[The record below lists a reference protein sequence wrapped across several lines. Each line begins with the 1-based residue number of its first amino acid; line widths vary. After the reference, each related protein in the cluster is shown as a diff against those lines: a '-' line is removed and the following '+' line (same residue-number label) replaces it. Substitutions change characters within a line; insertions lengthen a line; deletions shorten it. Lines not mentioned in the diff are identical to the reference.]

1 MTTMQERADYF
12 ANRCQQLTRQ
22 VAWYKSRRI
31 PKSTAAELA
40 KYVRYRTSE
49 KGHARTERY
58 NRGEAGQVAARRYR
72 DTGVPYQRRLRAR
85 IRDNRNVLAQLTA
98 KLADLQ
104 CT

>member
-1 MTTMQERADYF
+1 MTTMQERLDYF

-40 KYVRYRTSE
+40 KYARYRTSE

-58 NRGEAGQVAARRYR
+58 NRGEAARVAARRYR
-72 DTGVPYQRRLRAR
+72 DTGVPYRRRLRAR
-85 IRDNRNVLAQLTA
+85 IRDNWNVVAQLTA
-98 KLADLQ
+98 ELADLQ
-104 CT
+104 RT